1 MKQLFHR
8 VKQLPLLTRLVN
20 RVGGP
25 LHAKGLLIWSA
36 ALMTG
41 VLCIWEQA
49 CATRLASEIEEL
61 QCRQKQLETE
71 IGFLRMECVTL
82 SSRERIEEYAQERL
96 GMCYPKP
103 GEILRLEDGVFSPT
117 TRPEDLAA
125 RNDDAQTS
133 G

>member
-1 MKQLFHR
+1 VKELFHR

-25 LHAKGLLIWSA
+25 LHAKGLLIWGA

-41 VLCIWEQA
+41 VLCIWEQVY
-49 CATRLASEIEEL
+49 ATRLASEIEEL
-61 QCRQKQLETE
+61 QCRQEHVETE
-71 IGFLRMECVTL
+71 IGFLRMECVAL

-96 GMCYPKP
+96 GMSYPEP
-103 GEILRLEDGVFSPT
+103 GEIIRLEDGVFSPAV
-117 TRPEDLAA
+117 RSEDLAA
-125 RNDDAQTS
+125 RNDDAETS